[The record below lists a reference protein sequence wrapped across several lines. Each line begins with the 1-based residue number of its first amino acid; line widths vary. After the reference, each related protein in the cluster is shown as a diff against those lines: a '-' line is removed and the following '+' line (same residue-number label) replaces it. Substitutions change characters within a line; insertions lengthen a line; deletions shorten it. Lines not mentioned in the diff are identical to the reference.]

1 MEDLKVNSKYKDR
14 LFTFLFGNEEY
25 KENALSLYNAVNGT
39 DYSDPD
45 EITFYTI
52 EDAIYI
58 SRKND
63 VAILLD
69 NRLSL
74 WEHQSSYNPNMPLR
88 GLIYFGQMY
97 DKYITIEEKNIFG
110 KKLIKI
116 PTPKYLV
123 FYNGDDN
130 LPGISKYKLSDAFAE
145 KDEFK
150 EFEWT
155 ATVYNLNAGRN
166 DELLKNCH
174 VLSDYMTF
182 VNKVKDNRKNGLD
195 TTYAVDKA
203 VKDCIGEDILKDVL
217 TKHRAEVVGMV
228 LTEFNEEVFKK
239 GIREEGYEDG
249 FNDGFNDGQN
259 NIILKMLN
267 KGKTIDEIVDLC
279 DIPRDVV
286 EKVLESTKA

>member
-145 KDEFK
+145 KDESK

-286 EKVLESTKA
+286 EKVLESIKA